1 MNYEVALKV
10 RKDKHLDEA
19 ILFLVENG
27 YDAYLNYDDKYPIL
41 CFTASDKYPIL
52 CFTASEDTVREIEY
66 EQKKARTKDA

>member
-27 YDAYLNYDDKYPIL
+27 YDAYLNDD
-41 CFTASDKYPIL
+41 DKYPIL